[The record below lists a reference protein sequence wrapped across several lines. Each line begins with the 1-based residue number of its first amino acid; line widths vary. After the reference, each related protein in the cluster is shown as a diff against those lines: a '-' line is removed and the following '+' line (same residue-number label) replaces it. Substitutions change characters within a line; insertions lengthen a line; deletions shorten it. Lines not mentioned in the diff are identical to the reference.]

1 MALAL
6 GLENKR
12 KVFLAIAL
20 FAVLI
25 GVIVWFFSGST
36 APPPPAASQ
45 TTPAQTEAPA
55 GPAAPG
61 KPAAGGGEAQRL
73 SNAGIDPALHFD
85 KLAQSEDVRYEGT
98 GRNIFSSDS
107 APAVMPTPVKSARN
121 TPSGPAV
128 PAAYIPPKP
137 PNIEIKYF
145 GYEQD
150 QDKSFRA
157 FFVHGDDIF
166 IARTGEIV
174 DHRYKVGAIHPLN
187 VEVTDLAYNNTQT
200 LALSQF

>member
-12 KVFLAIAL
+12 KVFLAVAL

-25 GVIVWFFSGST
+25 GVVVWFFSGPP
-36 APPPPAASQ
+36 APPPPA
-45 TTPAQTEAPA
+45 PAQTETPNGAAASGKAPA
-55 GPAAPG
+55 GSA
-61 KPAAGGGEAQRL
+61 EALRL
-73 SNAGIDPALHFD
+73 SNAGIDPALHFN

-98 GRNIFSSDS
+98 GRNIFSAES
-107 APAVMPTPVKSARN
+107 APAIVPTPLKSARN
-121 TPSGPAV
+121 TPSAPAV
-128 PAAYIPPKP
+128 APGPPKP
-137 PNIEIKYF
+137 PDIDLKYF

-150 QDKSFRA
+150 SDKSLRA

-187 VEVTDLAYNNTQT
+187 VEVTDLSYNNTQT
-200 LALSQF
+200 LALSSF

>member
-12 KVFLAIAL
+12 KVFLAVAL

-25 GVIVWFFSGST
+25 GVVVWFFSGPP
-36 APPPPAASQ
+36 APPPPA
-45 TTPAQTEAPA
+45 PAQTETPNGAAASGKAPA
-55 GPAAPG
+55 VSA
-61 KPAAGGGEAQRL
+61 EALRL
-73 SNAGIDPALHFD
+73 SNAGIDPALHFN

-98 GRNIFSSDS
+98 GRNIFSAES
-107 APAVMPTPVKSARN
+107 APAIIPTPLKSARN
-121 TPSGPAV
+121 TPSAPAV
-128 PAAYIPPKP
+128 APGPPKP
-137 PNIEIKYF
+137 PDIDLKYF

-150 QDKSFRA
+150 SDKSLRA

-174 DHRYKVGAIHPLN
+174 DHRYKVGAIQPLK
-187 VEVTDLAYNNTQT
+187 VEVTDLSYNNTQS
-200 LALSQF
+200 LKLSSF